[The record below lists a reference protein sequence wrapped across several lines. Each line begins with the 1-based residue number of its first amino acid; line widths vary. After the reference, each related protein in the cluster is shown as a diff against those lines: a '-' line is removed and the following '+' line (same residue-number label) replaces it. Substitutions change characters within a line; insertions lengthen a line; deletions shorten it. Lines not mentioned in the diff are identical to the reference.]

1 MAKWGKMDYKAFEK
15 MANNFEEAVKKD
27 IGEQLVTDILLEVG
41 NKVLAK
47 TKKRTPVGQYSGQV
61 SFMANIPEK
70 QVNFTTK
77 AGKKVSFKAK
87 ARTRQVRFSNS
98 KTQVGGTLRKGWY
111 ITGVKKNGNKLFILI
126 YNNVEYASFVEYGH
140 RKRNNKGWVEGRF
153 MLTISMKEVE
163 HSLQQIADKHCKKVL
178 EQLFK

>member
-1 MAKWGKMDYKAFEK
+1 M
-15 MANNFEEAVKKD
+15 
-27 IGEQLVTDILLEVG
+27 
-41 NKVLAK
+41 AK
-47 TKKRTPVGQYSGQV
+47 TKKRTPVGQYSEQV
-61 SFMANIPEK
+61 SFIADIPEK

-87 ARTRQVRFSNS
+87 ARTRQVRFSSS

>member
-1 MAKWGKMDYKAFEK
+1 MK
-15 MANNFEEAVKKD
+15 
-27 IGEQLVTDILLEVG
+27 EVG

-47 TKKRTPVGQYSGQV
+47 TKKRTPVGDYGTYEYTLKKGK
-61 SFMANIPEK
+61 NK
-70 QVNFTTK
+70 
-77 AGKKVSFKAK
+77 GKKVI
-87 ARTRQVRFSNS
+87 RVRVRYDGH
-98 KTQVGGTLRKGWY
+98 VGGTLRKGWY
-111 ITGVKKNGNKLFILI
+111 ITGVRKNGNTHFILI

>member
-47 TKKRTPVGQYSGQV
+47 TKKRTPVGDYGTYEYTLKKGK
-61 SFMANIPEK
+61 NK
-70 QVNFTTK
+70 
-77 AGKKVSFKAK
+77 GKKVKRAK
-87 ARTRQVRFSNS
+87 ARYDGH
-98 KTQVGGTLRKGWY
+98 VGGTLRKGWY
-111 ITGVKKNGNKLFILI
+111 ITGVRKNGNTHFILI

-163 HSLQQIADKHCKKVL
+163 RSMQQIADKHTIQVL
-178 EQLFK
+178 KQLFN